1 LIVVDTN
8 VVAYLLLRG
17 PHTAN
22 AEALLA
28 RDPDWAAPALWRSEL
43 RNVLAG
49 YLRRGTLTLGQVL
62 GLQSH
67 AQDLLG
73 DREVPV
79 SSAAVFRLVEVS
91 DCSAYDCEFIAAAE
105 TLGTRL
111 VTTDRQLLRAFPER
125 TTPLEQGA
133 SDGQRWIAP
142 LV

>member
-1 LIVVDTN
+1 VIVVDTN

-49 YLRRGTLTLGQVL
+49 YLRRGTLSVSQLL
-62 GLQSH
+62 ALQGY
-67 AQDLLG
+67 AEDLLAH
-73 DREVPV
+73 REVPV
-79 SSAAVFRLVEVS
+79 SSAEVFRLVEAS

-105 TLGTRL
+105 TLGTQL
-111 VTTDRQLLRAFPER
+111 VTGDRQLLRAFPEL
-125 TTPLEQGA
+125 TIPLHQG
-133 SDGQRWIAP
+133 SSSGQR
-142 LV
+142 